1 MWRAPSQL
9 LRSRCAPLHRCSHR
23 HRCSHG
29 CPLCRF
35 TLCICI
41 CRSAICSCQLPH
53 APPLCSLSALPEG
66 CAFPVIRD
74 VRTHAA
80 CGTEPRPRLDAAT
93 LRTGTGEDTG
103 AQTRTWMQRLL
114 TGHCQDSRKQE
125 ARGARHVAAHRH
137 AAAHRSPTPPRF
149 SSLSS
154 CQAPP
159 ARRHAAAL
167 PGYSCAA
174 AL

>member
-9 LRSRCAPLHRCSHR
+9 LRSRCAPSPSLQPSLPALPFHALHLHLPFCNLSPAATCS
-23 HRCSHG
+23 
-29 CPLCRF
+29 
-35 TLCICI
+35 TDV
-41 CRSAICSCQLPH
+41 
-53 APPLCSLSALPEG
+53 LSACSARRLRSPRHQG
-66 CAFPVIRD
+66 CC
-74 VRTHAA
+74 RTHAA

>member
-1 MWRAPSQL
+1 MVVVAIDAARAIAAAAQPLRTLPISAAIAARSAVSRSASASTILQSEPGCHMLYRCALCVLCPKAAQSPSQ
-9 LRSRCAPLHRCSHR
+9 
-23 HRCSHG
+23 
-29 CPLCRF
+29 
-35 TLCICI
+35 
-41 CRSAICSCQLPH
+41 
-53 APPLCSLSALPEG
+53 
-66 CAFPVIRD
+66 RD

>member
-1 MWRAPSQL
+1 MRRAPSQL
-9 LRSRCAPLHRCSHR
+9 LPSRCAPLHLCSHR
-23 HRCSHG
+23 

-41 CRSAICSCQLPH
+41 CRSAICSCTPGCRMLH
-53 APPLCSLSALPEG
+53 RCALCVLCPKAAQSPSQ
-66 CAFPVIRD
+66 RD

>member
-41 CRSAICSCQLPH
+41 CRSAICSWLP
-53 APPLCSLSALPEG
+53 AAACSTDVLSACSARRLRSPRHQG
-66 CAFPVIRD
+66 CC
-74 VRTHAA
+74 RTHAA

-125 ARGARHVAAHRH
+125 ARGARPVAAHRH
-137 AAAHRSPTPPRF
+137 AAAHRSSPPP
-149 SSLSS
+149 

-159 ARRHAAAL
+159 ARRHAAEL
-167 PGYSCAA
+167 PGHSCAA
-174 AL
+174 ALQCAE